1 MPLCHLQ
8 HKQNN
13 KPFAHMQSSSQ
24 GLDHRLHFLPT
35 LPSSDCVIVCVFL
48 CWFRFWGG
56 RKSNGSNLSQSH
68 REFDRARLLVM
79 LSLCP
84 KGCVTW
90 WTRQHPD
97 NVMLWMRYIFSPDD
111 NKTVNSNKTLRQS
124 LLLAFSWRRKNA
136 RSREVVLYDDVMFV
150 ISVILESSYISD
162 TLYMC
167 RDLSPTND
175 TVVVDSLTL

>member
-24 GLDHRLHFLPT
+24 GLNHRPHFLS
-35 LPSSDCVIVCVFL
+35 LRVIVWFCVFFYVGL
-48 CWFRFWGG
+48 GFGG
-56 RKSNGSNLSQSH
+56 ERKSNGSNLSQSH

-90 WTRQHPD
+90 WTRQHPN

-175 TVVVDSLTL
+175 TVVVDSMPPS